1 MEEALFCSPER
12 RPFDHKETHH
22 FLKKI
27 ETEDCAE
34 KKVMLSS
41 PPTAR

>member
-27 ETEDCAE
+27 ETAE